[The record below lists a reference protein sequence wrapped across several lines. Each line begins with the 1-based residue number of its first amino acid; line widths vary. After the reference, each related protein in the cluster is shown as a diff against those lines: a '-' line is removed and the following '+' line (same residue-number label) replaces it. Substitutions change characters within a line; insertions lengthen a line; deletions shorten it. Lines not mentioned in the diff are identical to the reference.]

1 MGYTN
6 YWKQPTP
13 FTDAEWSSV
22 CKEFNIMKDIAGD
35 RIKLQDVNPLKDG
48 LIVFDGGKDGSCE
61 TFVLHKLPKIKPDYE
76 GQDLS
81 FNFCKTRELPY
92 DIYVWHMLT
101 FCSMLKHNF
110 VATRDEWSYD
120 ADVLG
125 IGDGVDEPKEAVN
138 G

>member
-13 FTDAEWSSV
+13 FTDAEWSSI

-81 FNFCKTRELPY
+81 FNFCKTR
-92 DIYVWHMLT
+92 
-101 FCSMLKHNF
+101 
-110 VATRDEWSYD
+110 
-120 ADVLG
+120 
-125 IGDGVDEPKEAVN
+125 
-138 G
+138 